1 MTQDRQIP
9 WSRDLQDQTLAALHD
24 LPPIPDGL
32 LHMKHKQQGFGHFRL
47 TDLLA
52 GVLHLHCSGEGSPV
66 VFDSPEAVIAAGWAI
81 D

>member
-47 TDLLA
+47 TDLPA
-52 GVLHLHCSGEGSPV
+52 
-66 VFDSPEAVIAAGWAI
+66 
-81 D
+81 